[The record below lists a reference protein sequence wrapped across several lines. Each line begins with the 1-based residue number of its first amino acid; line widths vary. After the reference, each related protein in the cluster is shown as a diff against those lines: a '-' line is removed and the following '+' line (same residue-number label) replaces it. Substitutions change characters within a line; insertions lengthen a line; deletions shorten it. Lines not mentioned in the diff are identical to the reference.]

1 MKISIITVCYN
12 AAKTIR
18 DALES
23 VCAQAQT
30 QGAGVEE
37 KGTGNGEQGTGV
49 EIEHI
54 VVDGGSTDGTV
65 REIEDFEKKVK
76 ANGEGEQRNYSFRW
90 VSEEDR
96 GMYDAMNKGIR
107 MATGD
112 VIGILNADDVLDGE
126 NVLAKVASTFRE
138 QGTGN
143 GKQVDGLY
151 GDVRFV
157 RELGGKTVRYC
168 SGKWFRP
175 WMFRFGVQTAHPST
189 FFRKEC
195 FAKWGGYSLD
205 FGMYGDFELLCR
217 FVWKNRARMRYLP
230 LCTTEMRLGGA
241 STDGWRTTLKIN
253 QFDLKALRTNGCW
266 SCLPLLYVRYLFKI
280 WGFVRREV

>member
-1 MKISIITVCYN
+1 MRISVITVCYN

-18 DALES
+18 DACASVAAQVEGRGKGEEGRES
-23 VCAQAQT
+23 
-30 QGAGVEE
+30 
-37 KGTGNGEQGTGV
+37 

-65 REIEDFEKKVK
+65 EAIRAFE
-76 ANGEGEQRNYSFRW
+76 AERIPLPRYSFRW
-90 VSEEDR
+90 LSEKDN

-126 NVLAKVASTFRE
+126 NVLWRIARLFDCSDCSI
-138 QGTGN
+138 
-143 GKQVDGLY
+143 DGCY
-151 GDVRFV
+151 GDIRFV
-157 RELGGKTVRYC
+157 RELGGRTVRYC

-195 FAKWGGYSLD
+195 FAKWGEYSLD
-205 FGMYGDFELLCR
+205 YGMYGDFELLCR
-217 FVWKNRARMRYLP
+217 FIWRNRARMRYLP

-253 QFDLKALRTNGCW
+253 RSDVRALRANGCW
-266 SCLPLLYVRYLFKI
+266 SCLPLLYLRYLFKI
-280 WGFVRREV
+280 WGFLRRG

>member
-12 AAKTIR
+12 AARTIR

-23 VCAQAQT
+23 VAAQAQ
-30 QGAGVEE
+30 GS
-37 KGTGNGEQGTGV
+37 GV

-65 REIEDFEKKVK
+65 REIEDFAKKVK
-76 ANGEGEQRNYSFRW
+76 VKGEGEGEGGGEGEEWNYSFRW
-90 VSEEDR
+90 VSEKDR

-126 NVLAKVASTFRE
+126 NVLARVASTFRE
-138 QGTGN
+138 QI
-143 GKQVDGLY
+143 DGLY

-157 RELGGKTVRYC
+157 RDEGLGGLGGLRRLPTVRYC
-168 SGKWFRP
+168 SGRWFRP

-195 FAKWGGYSLD
+195 FEKWGEYSLD

-217 FVWKNRARMRYLP
+217 FIWKNRARMKYLP

-253 QFDLKALRTNGCW
+253 RSDLRALKANGCW

-280 WGFVRREV
+280 WGFVRRGV

>member
-1 MKISIITVCYN
+1 MKISVITVCYN

-18 DALES
+18 DACAS
-23 VCAQAQT
+23 VAAQQ
-30 QGAGVEE
+30 GVE
-37 KGTGNGEQGTGV
+37 V
-49 EIEHI
+49 EHI

-65 REIEDFEKKVK
+65 EVIGEFERERHS
-76 ANGEGEQRNYSFRW
+76 APAPSNYAFRW
-90 VSEEDR
+90 LSEKDR

-112 VIGILNADDVLDGE
+112 VIGILNADDVFASDDVLLKISRLFDRSDCSIDGC
-126 NVLAKVASTFRE
+126 
-138 QGTGN
+138 
-143 GKQVDGLY
+143 Y
-151 GDVRFV
+151 GDIRFV
-157 RELGGKTVRYC
+157 RKLGGRTVRYC

-217 FVWKNRARMRYLP
+217 FIWRNRARMRYLP

-253 QFDLKALRTNGCW
+253 RSDVRALRANGCW
-266 SCLPLLYVRYLFKI
+266 SCLPLLYLRYLFKI
-280 WGFVRREV
+280 WGFLRRG

>member
-12 AAKTIR
+12 AARTIR
-18 DALES
+18 DALVS
-23 VCAQAQT
+23 VAAQAQ
-30 QGAGVEE
+30 GS
-37 KGTGNGEQGTGV
+37 GV

-65 REIEDFEKKVK
+65 REIEDFAKKVK
-76 ANGEGEQRNYSFRW
+76 VKGEGEEWNYSFRW
-90 VSEEDR
+90 VSEKDR

-107 MATGD
+107 MASGD

-126 NVLAKVASTFRE
+126 NVLARVASTFRE
-138 QGTGN
+138 EGRGMRDEI
-143 GKQVDGLY
+143 DGCY
-151 GDVRFV
+151 GDIRFV
-157 RELGGKTVRYC
+157 RDEGLGGLERLRKLPTVRYC
-168 SGKWFRP
+168 SGRWFRP

-195 FAKWGGYSLD
+195 FEKWGEYSLD

-217 FVWKNRARMRYLP
+217 FIWKNRARMKYLP

-253 QFDLKALRTNGCW
+253 RSDLRALKANGCW
-266 SCLPLLYVRYLFKI
+266 SCLPLLYVRYLFKV
-280 WGFVRREV
+280 WGFVFRRLGV